1 MALLTGLTSIVGSI
15 NVDVYNTF
23 PWALILNSGMSGIG
37 FYALRI
43 ILLTVCLKLIL
54 SPLDFF
60 QRYKMRKN
68 QLITI
73 RLKPQMEKL
82 EKAYGDNPKVLQ
94 QKQAELNKREGMSY
108 LASCLPMIVT
118 LVIFIW
124 LWNSLRTNAEFK
136 QFDNYVNIYEVY
148 SSAYTE
154 SFGDYYDEN
163 TGKLAD
169 GFAVEYAD
177 AYADE
182 IAPALSDGTAS
193 KDEVSAAVTAAS
205 ATVSGSDFASVE
217 YFDLFASVYG
227 DVYSQYYVDHA
238 SEADVATKAAN
249 MARERASDSVSDY
262 CSVVAQDAAY
272 AYFTGTGAYE
282 NKGYEYDSFL
292 WIKDIWSP
300 DTPWSKTI
308 AVSQSDFAS
317 RIGSYATNAS
327 LSGLEQEQ
335 LDDIVNSYDVVMA
348 RIIEEGDYST
358 NGFLVLPIITVALN
372 ILTQIITRRQQKS
385 SGQDANL
392 GQNKGCMTAMVVIMP
407 VIMGYFAIMYC
418 AAFTLYMV
426 TNSTM
431 SLLINLVTTGI
442 TRKMIPVSKGKSESG
457 EIVELHGRPDPNSDF
472 GKRRK

>member
-1 MALLTGLTSIVGSI
+1 MAILSGLASAAGSI
-15 NVDVYNTF
+15 TVDVYNTF
-23 PWALILNSGMSGIG
+23 PWALILNSGMSGIA

-82 EKAYGDNPKVLQ
+82 EKAYGGNPKVLQ

-118 LVIFIW
+118 LVVFIW

-136 QFDNYVNIYEVY
+136 QFDNYVNIYEAY

-154 SFGDYYDEN
+154 SYGDYYDETTN
-163 TGKLAD
+163 KLAD
-169 GFAVEYAD
+169 GYAVEFAE
-177 AYADE
+177 AYESE
-182 IAPALSDGTAS
+182 IAPVLADGVAAPE
-193 KDEVSAAVTAAS
+193 EVSAAVAAATAA
-205 ATVSGSDFASVE
+205 VSGQAFVSTE
-217 YFDLFASVYG
+217 YFGLFANVYG
-227 DVYSQYYVDHA
+227 DVYAEYYSDHY
-238 SEADVATKAAN
+238 SDADAA
-249 MARERASDSVSDY
+249 ERASAIARARAASSVSEY
-262 CSVVAQDAAY
+262 CSIVAQDAAY
-272 AYFTGTGAYE
+272 DYFTGTGNYE
-282 NKGYEYDSFL
+282 GKGYEYDSFL

-300 DTPWSKTI
+300 DTPWAKNI
-308 AVSQSDFAS
+308 AVSQSDFVTRIGAYATDAS
-317 RIGSYATNAS
+317 R
-327 LSGLEQEQ
+327 SGLEQEQ
-335 LDDIVNSYDVVMA
+335 LDDIVNSYEKVMA
-348 RIIEEGDYST
+348 RIIDEGDYGV
-358 NGFLVLPIITVALN
+358 NGFLVLPVLTVGLN
-372 ILTQIITRRQQKS
+372 IATQIITRRQQKK
-385 SGQDANL
+385 SGQDASL

-431 SLLINLVTTGI
+431 SLLINLVTTNI
-442 TRKMIPVSKGKSESG
+442 TKKMLPTPGTGKTDGG
-457 EIVELHGRPDPNSDF
+457 ETVMKQGRPDPNSKS
-472 GKRRK
+472 GKRR

>member
-1 MALLTGLTSIVGSI
+1 MALLTGLTSVVGSI

-23 PWALILNSGMSGIG
+23 PWALILNSGMSGIA

-82 EKAYGDNPKVLQ
+82 EKTYGGNPKVLQ

-118 LVIFIW
+118 LIVFIW

-136 QFDNYVNIYEVY
+136 QFDNYVNIYEAY

-154 SFGDYYDEN
+154 SFGGYYDEAKD
-163 TGKLAD
+163 KLTD
-169 GFAVEYAD
+169 GYAVEFAD
-177 AYADE
+177 AYASE
-182 IAPALSDGTAS
+182 IAPALSDGSATP
-193 KDEVSAAVTAAS
+193 DEVSAAVTAAS
-205 ATVSGSDFASVE
+205 ETVKDKEFASTD
-217 YFDLFASVYG
+217 YFDLFAGVYG
-227 DVYSQYYVDHA
+227 DVYAEYYSDHA
-238 SEADVATKAAN
+238 SEADVADKAAD
-249 MARERASDSVSDY
+249 MARVRAGSSVSEY
-262 CSVVAQDAAY
+262 CSIVAQDAAY
-272 AYFTGTGAYE
+272 DYFTGTGAYE
-282 NKGYEYDSFL
+282 GKGYKYDSFL

-300 DTPWSKTI
+300 DTPWSETI
-308 AVSQSDFAS
+308 AISQSDFKT
-317 RIGSYATNAS
+317 RIGAYATNAS

-335 LDDIVNSYDVVMA
+335 LDDIVNSYETVMA
-348 RIIEEGDYST
+348 RIIADGDYGT
-358 NGFLVLPIITVALN
+358 NGFLVLPVLTVALN
-372 ILTQIITRRQQKS
+372 ILTQIITRRQQKK

-392 GQNKGCMTAMVVIMP
+392 GQNKGCMTAMVVVMP

-442 TRKMIPVSKGKSESG
+442 TNKMIPISAKGRSDSG
-457 EIVELHGRPDPNSDF
+457 EVVELQGRPDPNS
-472 GKRRK
+472 GKRGR